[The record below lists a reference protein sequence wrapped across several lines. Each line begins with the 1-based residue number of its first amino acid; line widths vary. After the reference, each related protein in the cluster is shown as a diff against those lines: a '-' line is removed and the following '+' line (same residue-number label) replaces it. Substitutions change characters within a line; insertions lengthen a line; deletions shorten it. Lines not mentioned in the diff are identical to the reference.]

1 MNIDRII
8 LAELKRFFRETKQT
22 NWGKNQ
28 IRDKIDEIAEEAIDT
43 WKEMM
48 REQEDGD

>member
-8 LAELKRFFRETKQT
+8 LIELKKFFRETKQT

-28 IRDKIDEIAEEAIDT
+28 IRDKIDEISEEVVFT
-43 WKEMM
+43 WKEM
-48 REQEDGD
+48 REEQVE